1 MKMTNHEDCLLTHS
15 RKGIIKLLDS
25 TQGQTDYREIHA
37 MLHYHIL
44 HGKLAASL
52 PQDTTT

>member
-25 TQGQTDYREIHA
+25 TQGQTDHREIHA